1 MDSFGNVHSI
11 AKSKFNGIGDELT
24 NPESFTNA
32 DWNRQWVTSAKHVT
46 KSDVFGCLDSI
57 TKSKYFAGT
66 KWIS

>member
-32 DWNRQWVTSAKHVT
+32 
-46 KSDVFGCLDSI
+46 
-57 TKSKYFAGT
+57 KYFTGF